1 MYGSDASQHVPSLY
15 TKVLSPL
22 CDTLRVHVEF
32 VLLCLHNTVI
42 LSTILLLAL
51 ASEPTVFWPCLY
63 GENEHRNVPK
73 TVDTRRDCSRTSKE
87 RTFWEQAFCPL
98 FGGPYL
104 GGSLIFPLH
113 HCLS

>member
-51 ASEPTVFWPCLY
+51 ASELIPCFGHAYYY
-63 GENEHRNVPK
+63 GENER
-73 TVDTRRDCSRTSKE
+73 
-87 RTFWEQAFCPL
+87 
-98 FGGPYL
+98 
-104 GGSLIFPLH
+104 I
-113 HCLS
+113 